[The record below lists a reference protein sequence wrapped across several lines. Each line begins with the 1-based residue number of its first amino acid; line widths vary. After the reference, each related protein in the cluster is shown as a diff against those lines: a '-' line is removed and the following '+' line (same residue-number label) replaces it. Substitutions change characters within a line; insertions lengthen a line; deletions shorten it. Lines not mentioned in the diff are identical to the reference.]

1 MSKKGFTL
9 IELLVVV
16 AIISLL
22 TTIVLVNVRGAKAKA
37 HDANIQSSMHQ
48 VRNAAEISYVNS
60 NESYTNVCDEGDQTL
75 SNTGEFGYLEEAIKK
90 DNGGKD
96 VKCFESTD
104 KRDFAV
110 SSPMV
115 ARQGKHWCVE
125 SAGLS
130 IELDNPIS
138 SAICQ

>member
-1 MSKKGFTL
+1 M
-9 IELLVVV
+9 V

-37 HDANIQSSMHQ
+37 RDANIQSSMHQ
-48 VRNAAEISYVNS
+48 VRNAAEMSYINS
-60 NESYTNVCDEGDQTL
+60 NESYTNVCDESDQTL
-75 SNTGEFGYLEEAIKK
+75 SNIGELGYLELAIKK
-90 DNGGKD
+90 ENGGQD
-96 VKCFESTD
+96 VKCFESAD

-110 SSPMV
+110 SSPMK
-115 ARQGKHWCVE
+115 ARTGKHWCVE

-138 SAICQ
+138 SAKCQ